1 MAELWFGAHP
11 NAPSWVSSDPRMRAY
26 QSDQCQP
33 ELMTLAELIEGDPHG
48 MLGAEIVARYGP
60 QLPFLLKLIAPNEP
74 LSLQVHPS
82 LAQAQEGFSH
92 EEAAGI
98 SQQDP
103 RRCFPDRNH
112 KPEMVYAL
120 TTFEAL
126 VGFRS
131 PRRILGVLT
140 GLDCSIA
147 RDVRAIIAA
156 QPNSDGVRQ
165 AFSQLISPD
174 TRPAPEEVAELV
186 AQCASRRETDS
197 PSPRADAL
205 AVRIEDIY
213 PGDPGVV
220 ASLLLNP
227 VTLRPGEALFTP
239 AGIVHAYISGL
250 GVEVMAASDNVVR
263 AGLTRKHV
271 DVAQLLRITDTVA
284 APPIRIAA
292 ERISA
297 VQSTF
302 YVPVDDFELSIISL
316 RHADEQVDIRGCGPR
331 IILCL
336 RGAVELWVGEEFF
349 FINTGQAVFIAADD
363 GAVQVRGAGE
373 LVQVESP

>member
-1 MAELWFGAHP
+1 
-11 NAPSWVSSDPRMRAY
+11 
-26 QSDQCQP
+26 
-33 ELMTLAELIEGDPHG
+33 
-48 MLGAEIVARYGP
+48 
-60 QLPFLLKLIAPNEP
+60 
-74 LSLQVHPS
+74 
-82 LAQAQEGFSH
+82 
-92 EEAAGI
+92 
-98 SQQDP
+98 
-103 RRCFPDRNH
+103 
-112 KPEMVYAL
+112 MVYAL

-227 VTLRPGEALFTP
+227 VTLRPGRRCLLQRALFMRILV
-239 AGIVHAYISGL
+239 AL
-250 GVEVMAASDNVVR
+250 GWR
-263 AGLTRKHV
+263 LW
-271 DVAQLLRITDTVA
+271 
-284 APPIRIAA
+284 
-292 ERISA
+292 
-297 VQSTF
+297 
-302 YVPVDDFELSIISL
+302 
-316 RHADEQVDIRGCGPR
+316 RHQIMWCA
-331 IILCL
+331 
-336 RGAVELWVGEEFF
+336 
-349 FINTGQAVFIAADD
+349 
-363 GAVQVRGAGE
+363 
-373 LVQVESP
+373 LV